1 MLKPFVIPQAEYQPF
16 KVTPRWI
23 TLATGLLL
31 SCGWAFWPVFA
42 QLASRWNSDPQY
54 SHGFFVPLI
63 AVVMAWFRREDVP
76 SLDTTARG
84 TGLLWIAAGMVG
96 HYFGA
101 HIAFDWLQSVA
112 ILPVLYG
119 ISLILGGHWLSTI
132 VWPSVLF
139 LAFMVPLP
147 FRVEVAMAHPLQQLA
162 SKASTFA
169 LQTLGLVTT
178 RNGNLLNVEGYLLG
192 VADACSG
199 LRMLVVFFA
208 LSTAFAVL
216 GRRTWIHNLILI
228 CSAIPIAL
236 ICNIGRIVVTG
247 SLYVYAGEDLA
258 GRVFHDLAGWLMMP
272 AALLLMWLEMKYV
285 DLVINDRAAEV
296 GTSGRRTA
304 AVYVD
309 PFA

>member
-1 MLKPFVIPQAEYQPF
+1 MLKPFVIPRAEHQPLEF
-16 KVTPRWI
+16 TPKWI
-23 TLATGLLL
+23 VLAAGFLL
-31 SCGWAFWPVFA
+31 SCVWAFWPVVT
-42 QLASRWNSDPQY
+42 QLISRWNSDPQY

-63 AVVMAWFRREDVP
+63 AVIIAWFRREDVP
-76 SLDTTARG
+76 PLDTTSRQG
-84 TGLLWIAAGMVG
+84 GLLWIVAGMVA
-96 HYFGA
+96 YYLGA

-112 ILPVLYG
+112 LLPVLYG
-119 ISLILGGHWLSTI
+119 IALILGGQWLSAV

-139 LAFMVPLP
+139 LAFMAPLP

-162 SKASTFA
+162 SRASAFT

-178 RNGNLLNVEGYLLG
+178 RSGNLLNVEGHILG

-208 LSTAFAVL
+208 MSTAFAVL

-236 ICNIGRIVVTG
+236 VCNIGRIVVTG
-247 SLYVYAGEDLA
+247 MLYVYAGEDLA

-272 AALLLMWLEMKYV
+272 AALLLMWIEMKYV

-296 GTSGRRTA
+296 GSSGRSTA